1 MLFARLLESQRALEA
16 RRGTAEGMVVSA
28 AAHTLL
34 VAGWLVVHAGVEPP
48 RPSPDETFT
57 PVAFFVP
64 PEQRPGLRPQQETVT
79 WTSLTS
85 TAGQGFAAPP
95 EPPVTPTD
103 RVAIEVPAGKTQ
115 AIATAPQALEQ
126 LPPIA
131 LGDSIKT
138 ELEVDSA
145 AIRTEDG
152 VAPRYPAALLRRKV
166 EGAVLVQY
174 VVDTL
179 GRADT
184 ATFRVIM
191 ATHPEFARAVKASL
205 PDMRFR
211 PAVMASK
218 RVAQLVQQ
226 PFAFRIVD
234 TTRARVSRP
243 PGVPPG
249 DQRLPL
255 VTSSQ

>member
-1 MLFARLLESQRALEA
+1 MES
-16 RRGTAEGMVVSA
+16 RRGMAEGTVVSA

-34 VAGWLVVHAGVEPP
+34 LAGWLVAHADAE
-48 RPSPDETFT
+48 RLSPSPDESFS

-64 PEQRPGLRPQQETVT
+64 REQRPGLRPQRETVT
-79 WTSLTS
+79 WTSLTA

-95 EPPVTPTD
+95 ESPVTPTD
-103 RVAIEVPAGKTQ
+103 RVAIEVPAGKVQ
-115 AIATAPQALEQ
+115 EIEVAPEALEQ

-152 VAPRYPAALLRRKV
+152 VAPGYPPALLRRRV

-191 ATHPEFARAVKASL
+191 ATHPDFARAVKASL

-211 PAVMASK
+211 PAIMASK
-218 RVAQLVQQ
+218 RVSQLVQQ
-226 PFAFRIVD
+226 PFAFKIVD
-234 TTRARVSRP
+234 TTRARASRP
-243 PGVPPG
+243 PVGTPPA
-249 DQRLPL
+249 DQRFPL
-255 VTSSQ
+255 VTRSQ